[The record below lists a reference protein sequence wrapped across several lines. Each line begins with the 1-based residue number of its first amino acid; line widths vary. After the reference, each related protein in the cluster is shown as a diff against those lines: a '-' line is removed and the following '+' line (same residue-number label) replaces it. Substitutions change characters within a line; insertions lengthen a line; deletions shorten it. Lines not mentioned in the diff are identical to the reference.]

1 MKKLNKLTK
10 TLTLSTIAALA
21 FGGIAVNTTYALFTN
36 STSSSVVVTTGK
48 VKVSSTASITGGSH
62 LVEGKTADI
71 TANSTTGVTFNCGGT
86 ATIGS
91 SDGST
96 TTITLNKLV
105 AGDFV
110 NVDFKAFNESN
121 VKIKY
126 RVVVE
131 ADNDIKDYIS
141 LSGQDKSSTPIK
153 MKNSANGIFSNY
165 LTAEANSNDT
175 QTAMNTFE
183 LKIGIDGDK
192 EITDG
197 KSRSGK
203 ITIKLEA
210 VQGNA
215 SPKEMEEL
223 CTVNDVKGLTAAI
236 EELNSGNINEGSTI
250 EVTSNVTLDQPLSV
264 SKDANIVLVNNSTV
278 TPSEGQSA
286 FVATDGAKLTIGTK
300 TTTPA
305 TSGAIR
311 LNRTVA
317 DTAPVIQV
325 SGKNVPA
332 VKADGEGTVVTIN
345 GVKIISEGGCAI
357 TSTNGAKVIVDDA
370 DVTAQEA
377 CLLAHSAGTII
388 VNGGTFT
395 SLDNFVVGTNGTK
408 GWGGNTIEIN
418 GGTFNGNIT
427 SSGYIAC
434 GVYVAN
440 SDTVTIN
447 KGIFNIKD
455 GCGVVARSGNTTVS
469 DDVVFS
475 FTNTTGGITE
485 GGVGDKSCKIPVN
498 AKVVQDLSQPEYP
511 GGKPVVS
518 ATGTLPIS
526 QTNGKTTIVT
536 TEAQLKAAV
545 ADTTSSAVFI
555 YVANDIEILENL
567 SIVNKYT
574 YIYGNGTTINRKE
587 NKTEIKEGNVIK
599 GYVVSNHRIFNVY
612 SDDSDGSL
620 VGGSLTIS
628 GVNLI
633 QKTSNDVN
641 GSDTNRAINL
651 YSVKDY
657 TLYIDNCVIESEHYA
672 ISVSDNYYNEKP
684 DTDCVKRRT
693 ENLTINVKNSTLTGY
708 EDLNMY
714 NADGVK
720 GTFENCVLN
729 GINRKIYGYDADN
742 NCENIK
748 FVNASNGQ
756 ALNCDFNFTEC
767 TFNMSSENGNFQGI
781 ACVKLD
787 SQKITMT
794 DCKFNFKGEND
805 TAYKAV
811 EPDNYVDLSAGTSI
825 TINGVTYTAENST
838 TDSGSSGETSTTTNG
853 D

>member
-36 STSSSVVVTTGK
+36 STSSSVEVTTGK

-62 LVEGKTADI
+62 LVEG
-71 TANSTTGVTFNCGGT
+71 NSTDFSVNNNSVTFNCGGT
-86 ATIGS
+86 ATIS
-91 SDGST
+91 SNSGST
-96 TTITLNKLV
+96 ATITLNKLV

-110 NVDFKAFNESN
+110 NVDFKAINESN

-131 ADNDIKDYIS
+131 ADNNIKDYIS
-141 LSGQDKSSTPIK
+141 LSGQDTSATPIT
-153 MKNSANGIFSNY
+153 MKKSANGIFSNY

-175 QTAMNTFE
+175 QTTMNTFK
-183 LKIGIDGDK
+183 LNIGIAKDK

-197 KSRSGK
+197 NSRSGN

-215 SPKEMEEL
+215 APDEL
-223 CTVNDVKGLTAAI
+223 TEYRAVNDVQSLTTAI
-236 EELNSGNINEGSTI
+236 EQLNSGEINKGSTI
-250 EVTSNVTLDQPLSV
+250 EVTSNVTLEQPLSV

-300 TTTPA
+300 TTTPVF
-305 TSGAIR
+305 SGAIR
-311 LNRTVA
+311 LNRAVA
-317 DTAPVIQV
+317 DTAPVIKV
-325 SGKNVPA
+325 SGKDVPA

-345 GVKIISEGGCAI
+345 GVKIVSEGGCAI

-418 GGTFNGNIT
+418 GGTFNGNIKT
-427 SSGYIAC
+427 SGYIAC

-455 GCGVVARSGNTTVS
+455 GCGVLARSGNTTVS

-485 GGVGDKSCKIPVN
+485 GGVGDKSCMIPVN

-526 QTNGKTTIVT
+526 QTNGKTYIVT
-536 TEAQLKAAV
+536 TEAELKTAV
-545 ADTTSSAVFI
+545 ADTTSSALFI
-555 YVANDIEILENL
+555 YVANDIEIKTALT
-567 SIVNKYT
+567 IVNKYT
-574 YIYGNGTTINRKE
+574 YFYGNGNVTISNNQGSTNARVMNVFGDE
-587 NKTEIKEGNVIK
+587 HKTL
-599 GYVVSNHRIFNVY
+599 SN
-612 SDDSDGSL
+612 GSL
-620 VGGSLTIS
+620 IVS
-628 GVNLI
+628 GVKLV
-633 QKTSNDVN
+633 QSAAAGVEAR
-641 GSDTNRAINL
+641 GINI
-651 YSVKDY
+651 YETQDY
-657 TLYIDNCVIESEHYA
+657 TLILDGCYLEAEHY
-672 ISVSDNYYNEKP
+672 SVQQVNSTGLK
-684 DTDCVKRRT
+684 
-693 ENLTINVKNSTLTGY
+693 INVKNSYIKGY
-708 EDLNMY
+708 GCLYSKTTSSDIIGDLN
-714 NADGVK
+714 AV
-720 GTFENCVLN
+720 FENTTLF
-729 GINRKIYGYDADN
+729 GN
-742 NCENIK
+742 NYYNTEP
-748 FVNASNGQ
+748 SNGFSNITIDNLSSSSY
-756 ALNCDFNFTEC
+756 ATEKNTLIFNKCNFIMYSKKGNSQRIID
-767 TFNMSSENGNFQGI
+767 TFSFGNKVNMVG
-781 ACVKLD
+781 
-787 SQKITMT
+787 
-794 DCKFNFKGEND
+794 CKFYFKD
-805 TAYKAV
+805 
-811 EPDNYVDLSAGTSI
+811 DNQETEITNLSDYLKKNLSEIIIDSI
-825 TINGVTYTAENST
+825 KY
-838 TDSGSSGETSTTTNG
+838 
-853 D
+853 

>member
-36 STSSSVVVTTGK
+36 STSSSVEVTTGK

-91 SDGST
+91 GSGST
-96 TTITLNKLV
+96 ATITLNKLV

-131 ADNDIKDYIS
+131 ADNNIKDYIS

-165 LTAEANSNDT
+165 LTAEVNSNDT

-183 LKIGIDGDK
+183 LKIGIAEDK

-197 KSRSGK
+197 NSRSGN

-223 CTVNDVKGLTAAI
+223 RTVNNVQSLTTAI
-236 EELNSGNINEGSTI
+236 KQLNSGEINEGSTI
-250 EVTSNVTLDQPLSV
+250 EVTSNVTLETPLAV

-300 TTTPA
+300 TTTP
-305 TSGAIR
+305 TKSGAIR

-317 DTAPVIQV
+317 DTAPVIKV
-325 SGKNVPA
+325 SGKDVPA

-395 SLDNFVVGTNGTK
+395 SIDNFVVGTNGTK
-408 GWGGNTIEIN
+408 GKGGNTIEIN
-418 GGTFNGNIT
+418 GGTFNGNIV

-440 SDTVTIN
+440 SDTVTIK
-447 KGIFNIKD
+447 KGEFNIKD
-455 GCGVVARSGNTTVS
+455 GCGVLARSGNTTVS
-469 DDVVFS
+469 DDVVFN
-475 FTNTTGGITE
+475 FTNTTDKITE
-485 GGVGDKSCKIPVN
+485 GGVGDKSCMIPVN

-511 GGKPVVS
+511 GGKPEVS

-526 QTNGKTTIVT
+526 QTDGKTYIVT
-536 TEAQLKAAV
+536 TEEGLKAAV

-555 YVANDIEILENL
+555 YVANDIEIKTELT
-567 SIVNKYT
+567 IVNKYT
-574 YIYGNGTTINRKE
+574 YFYGNGNVTISYNADGK
-587 NKTEIKEGNVIK
+587 VI
-599 GYVVSNHRIFNVY
+599 NVY
-612 SDDSDGSL
+612 GDDYPNL
-620 VGGSLTIS
+620 AGGSLTIA
-628 GVNLI
+628 GLKLI
-633 QKTSNDVN
+633 QNSSSSKM
-641 GSDTNRAINL
+641 GNRTINL
-651 YSVKDY
+651 YALNNY
-657 TLYIDNCVIESEHYA
+657 TLNLNGCYLEAEHYA
-672 ISVSDNYYNEKP
+672 INISDDIP
-684 DTDCVKRRT
+684 DYGTNAKYFT
-693 ENLTINVKNSTLTGY
+693 KNLTINVKNSILEGY
-708 EDLNMY
+708 EGVNLY
-714 NADGVK
+714 SADGVNAN
-720 GTFENCVLN
+720 FENCTIN
-729 GINRKIYGYDADN
+729 GINRASYDEDDCNDA
-742 NCENIK
+742 ENIILVK
-748 FVNASNGQ
+748 AG
-756 ALNCDFNFTEC
+756 DFTFNDC
-767 TFNMSSENGNFQGI
+767 TFNMKSANHNQQGI
-781 ACVKLD
+781 IDIRV
-787 SQKITMT
+787 STSSVEMNN
-794 DCKFNFKGEND
+794 CKFYYQTLKDEYLKEV
-805 TAYKAV
+805 TEV
-811 EPDNYVDLSAGTSI
+811 EKYLDLKDGCSVTIDGT
-825 TINGVTYTAENST
+825 TYTGKST
-838 TDSGSSGETSTTTNG
+838 TTNSSSTEETSTTTNG